1 MIGLSFRHNL
11 NQNLLGSSNTG
22 YIVPP
27 QQCSSSTTDKRTD
40 VWSRPS
46 CIYTQIFSPK
56 KMFFSLFR
64 GKKKGVF
71 TFSVPKKNLKNFY
84 KKGIMQH
91 FSADAKVPPKA
102 KRNPL

>member
-46 CIYTQIFSPK
+46 CIYTQMFSPK

-64 GKKKGVF
+64 GQKLKKK
-71 TFSVPKKNLKNFY
+71 NC
-84 KKGIMQH
+84 KKGIMQL
-91 FSADAKVPPKA
+91 FSADTKVFSKKFKKKILTPK
-102 KRNPL
+102 K